1 LFTRRVSSIGSTGLA
16 ARLLLLL
23 VTLVVVVVV
32 VLVLVVILVLV
43 LSPRPVVILPTVILP
58 RPPPEPGVGVH
69 TVSILIAAL
78 VVVLVGHRA
87 GPYAVDLAVLV
98 CERLG
103 RACGVLDGGEL
114 FVVPHRALGLH
125 VVHGWSGVEVEGVVD
140 LVVVVGVAIV

>member
-1 LFTRRVSSIGSTGLA
+1 MV
-16 ARLLLLL
+16 LL
-23 VTLVVVVVV
+23 
-32 VLVLVVILVLV
+32 VILVLLV
-43 LSPRPVVILPTVILP
+43 LARPMVIPLTVIFPGL
-58 RPPPEPGVGVH
+58 PPEPGVGVR
-69 TVSILIAAL
+69 TVSSLMVL
-78 VVVLVGHRA
+78 PVMVLVGHPT

-140 LVVVVGVAIV
+140 LVVVVAVAIV